1 VPHLQLGSAAF
12 RGAQPCAQAPPLL
25 LPRQRG
31 GCSLRQRQLLLL
43 LREISTTLKVQVV
56 YFAVSNHS
64 KPDVAL
70 LSAQQQQ
77 SLPAPAAA
85 HPGSGFQVV

>member
-1 VPHLQLGSAAF
+1 MPHFELGSAAL

-31 GCSLRQRQLLLL
+31 GCSLCQRQMLLLL
-43 LREISTTLKVQVV
+43 HEISTTLKV
-56 YFAVSNHS
+56 YFAVSNQS
-64 KPDVAL
+64 KPDVVL

-85 HPGSGFQVV
+85 PPGSNIQVV